1 MSVDENLE
9 MAGYIVR
16 DREVKAERDYVFEL
30 FPILKAR
37 RYQLAGNISGGE
49 QQLLEMA
56 MAVLRKPE
64 IVLIDEPSVGLSPQ
78 AITIVFNE
86 LKRLHADGAP
96 YSSSS
101 RTRAR
106 RWRSPNAP
114 SCCVSARSSG
124 TAAAATSPTPNLDS
138 SS

>member
-16 DREVKAERDYVFEL
+16 DREVRAELDYVFEL

-37 RYQLAGNISGGE
+37 RYQLAGNLSGGE
-49 QQLLEMA
+49 QQLLETA

-78 AITIVFNE
+78 AITLVFNA
-86 LKRLHADGAP
+86 LNPLHPHGPALLP
-96 YSSSS
+96 
-101 RTRAR
+101 
-106 RWRSPNAP
+106 PP
-114 SCCVSARSSG
+114 
-124 TAAAATSPTPNLDS
+124 PTTPHPLY
-138 SS
+138 